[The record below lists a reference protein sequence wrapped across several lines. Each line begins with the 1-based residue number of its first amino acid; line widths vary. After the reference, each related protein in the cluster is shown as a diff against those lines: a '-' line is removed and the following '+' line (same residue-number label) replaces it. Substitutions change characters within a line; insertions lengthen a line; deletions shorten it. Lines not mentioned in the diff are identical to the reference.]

1 MRSKS
6 GKRPHPIDR
15 YATQVVDGVVP
26 AGKYHKLACRRHV
39 ADRKREGT
47 KAFPF
52 VLDLARADRF
62 LSFGE
67 LLKHYKGEWAGQTIT
82 WQDHQ
87 RFRLG
92 SLFGWIDMRTG
103 LRRFRH
109 AYFELPRK
117 QGKSLEDAVV
127 GVYTTFFDG
136 EPGAEGYCAATKK
149 DQARIV
155 FGDCK
160 QLVLRSGLRDRIT
173 VLQSNMTR
181 ESTASKLEPLGADE
195 DSLDGLNPHFVSLDE
210 IHKYKSRA
218 MIDVLETATGARR
231 QPILY
236 KITTAGD
243 DLQSACG
250 HEHLYACSI
259 LDGSLVD
266 ESYLAF
272 IAHADV
278 EDDWTLDATARKA
291 NPNYGVSVQPDDLRQ
306 KVIKAKGMQAAAA
319 AYQQKHLNLWINT
332 SAPWLSVDGW
342 HKGQSTGWTR
352 DDLAGARCLVGVDLA
367 SKLDLT
373 AMVALFPPVAAGLR
387 WRVLCWVWT
396 PADTVAERAHRDQA
410 PYQQWIDA
418 GYLRTTPGTRV
429 DHQVIRA
436 ALVDLRQTASI
447 AMVGF
452 DPWHSDQLIN
462 QLTAEDGFPAD
473 QVVEVAQTYAGMSSG
488 CLALEAAV
496 LAGDVDAQGD
506 PLLTWSVGNAV
517 VQSDNKSNIYPV
529 KKRSRGR
536 IDPLMALAMA
546 FSLAVRPEKPAPQ
559 YDVHLL

>member
-1 MRSKS
+1 MPSNR
-6 GKRPHPIDR
+6 GKANAIDR
-15 YATQVVDGVVP
+15 YAAAVVDGKLP
-26 AGKYHKLACRRHV
+26 AGKYHRLACHRHQR
-39 ADRKREGT
+39 DRAREAT
-47 KAFPF
+47 KAFPYQ
-52 VLDLARADRF
+52 LDLARAERF
-62 LSFGE
+62 LAFGR
-67 LLKHYKGEWAGQTIT
+67 LLKHYKGEWSGQAIN
-82 WQDHQ
+82 WEPHQ
-87 RFRLG
+87 QFRLG
-92 SLFGWIDMRTG
+92 SLFGWIDLRTG

-160 QLVLRSGLRDRIT
+160 QLVIRSGLRDRIT
-173 VLQSNMTR
+173 VLQSNLTR

-210 IHKYKSRA
+210 IHKYKTRA

-250 HEHLYACSI
+250 HEHLYACQI
-259 LDGSLVD
+259 LDGTLVD

-272 IAHADV
+272 IAHADP

-291 NPNYGVSVQPDDLRQ
+291 NPNYGISVQPDDLRS
-306 KVIKAKGMQAAAA
+306 KVIKAQGMPAAAA
-319 AYQQKHLNLWINT
+319 AYRQKHLNTWINA

-342 HKGQSTGWTR
+342 RKGQSTGWTR
-352 DDLAGARCLVGVDLA
+352 DDLAGGRCIVGIDLA

-373 AMVALFPPVAAGLR
+373 AMVALFPPPIPGLR
-387 WRVLCWVWT
+387 WRVLRWVWT
-396 PADTVAERAHRDQA
+396 PAETVAERAHRDRA
-410 PYQQWIDA
+410 PYLQWIQE
-418 GYLRTTPGTRV
+418 GILRTTPGTRV

-436 ALVDLRQTASI
+436 ALADLRRTAQI
-447 AMVGF
+447 AAVGF
-452 DPWHSDQLIN
+452 DPWHADQLIN
-462 QLTAEDGFPAD
+462 QLTMLDGFQAD
-473 QVVEVAQTYAGMSSG
+473 QVIEVPQTYAGMSSG

-506 PLLTWSVGNAV
+506 PLMTWSVGNAV
-517 VQSDNKSNIYPV
+517 VQRDGKDNIYPV

-546 FSLAVRPEKPAPQ
+546 FSLAIRPAPAVPQ
-559 YDVHLL
+559 YDVYLL

>member
-1 MRSKS
+1 MRSNRGT
-6 GKRPHPIDR
+6 GKRHAIDR
-15 YATQVVDGVVP
+15 YAAAVVDGTLP
-26 AGKYHKLACRRHV
+26 AGKYHRLACERHQR
-39 ADRKREGT
+39 DRAREGT
-47 KAFPF
+47 KAFPYR
-52 VLDLARADRF
+52 LDLARADRF
-62 LSFGE
+62 LAFGQE
-67 LLKHYKGEWAGQTIT
+67 LKHYKGQWAGEPIR
-82 WQDHQ
+82 WQPHQ
-87 RFRLG
+87 QFRLG
-92 SLFGWIDMRTG
+92 SLFGWIDLRSG

-160 QLVLRSGLRDRIT
+160 QLVLRSGLRGRIT
-173 VLQSNMTR
+173 VLQSNLSR
-181 ESTASKLEPLGADE
+181 ESSASKLEPLGADE

-243 DLQSACG
+243 DLVSACG
-250 HEHLYACSI
+250 DEHTYACGI
-259 LDGSLVD
+259 LDQTLED
-266 ESYLAF
+266 DTYLAF
-272 IAHADV
+272 IAHADP

-291 NPNYGVSVQPDDLRQ
+291 NPNYGVSVQPDDLKQ
-306 KVIKAKGMQAAAA
+306 KVVKALGMQSAAA
-319 AYQQKHLNLWINT
+319 AYQQKHLNRWVNT

-342 HKGQSTGWTR
+342 HKGQSTGWTLA
-352 DDLAGARCLVGVDLA
+352 DLAGARCLVGIDLA

-373 AMVALFPPVAAGLR
+373 AMVALFPPGPGQRWRALR
-387 WRVLCWVWT
+387 WIWT
-396 PADTVAERAHRDQA
+396 PADTVLERGRRDRA
-410 PYQQWIDA
+410 PYPQWIAA

-436 ALVDLRQTASI
+436 ALADLRRTCQIETI
-447 AMVGF
+447 GF
-452 DPWHSDQLIN
+452 DPWHADQLIE
-462 QLTAEDGFPAD
+462 QLIKLDGYSKD
-473 QVVEVAQTYAGMSSG
+473 QVVEVAQTYAGMASG

-496 LAGDVDAQGD
+496 LAGEVDAQAD
-506 PLLTWSVGNAV
+506 PVLTWAVGNAV
-517 VQSDNKSNIYPV
+517 VQRDGKDNIYPV

-546 FSLAVRPEKPAPQ
+546 FALAVRPAPAVPQ